1 MPSVQ
6 ALSANG
12 PTMFAENYCYRLKCC
27 ALQAGEMLCSAERA
41 AAEPPRACLP

>member
-27 ALQAGEMLCSAERA
+27 ALQAEHNITLVRSA
-41 AAEPPRACLP
+41 